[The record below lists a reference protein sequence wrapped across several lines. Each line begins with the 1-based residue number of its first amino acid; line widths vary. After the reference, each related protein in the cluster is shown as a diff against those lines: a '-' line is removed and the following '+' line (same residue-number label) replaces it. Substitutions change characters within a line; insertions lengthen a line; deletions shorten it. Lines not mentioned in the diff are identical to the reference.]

1 MIQASSNLLNKKAQM
16 RIITLLLIG
25 SSLACS
31 SLTQQAPS
39 SSQASVTS
47 TDPFLWLEEIEG
59 DKALTW
65 VQGQNA
71 LSLPQFENDPRYGN
85 FLSQADEILNAKDK
99 IPYGALRAGYVY
111 NFWQDE
117 KNIRGLWRRTSFKSY
132 QSKEPKW
139 ENLLDLDDLSA
150 KEQENWVYKGVSC
163 LPPTF
168 ERCMLRLSRGG
179 TDASVYREFNLK
191 SKAFVKNGFVVPQAK
206 SSVDWIDKDT
216 LLVATDFGENTLT
229 ESGYPRIVK
238 KWQRGTPLNAAQTIY
253 SGEEKDM
260 GIWPYVIH
268 EPGQHQI
275 MILRYKTFYT
285 GESFVLSNT
294 QELMKL
300 PIPESA
306 EFKGHFKDHFL
317 FSLREA
323 WTINEKT
330 YPQGA
335 LLSFSAITF
344 KKTAKLPQLHTLL
357 IPDERS
363 SIQRVNESK
372 DKLFVSIIR
381 NVKGQILEF
390 HFNNKKQQWVSST
403 VDLPK
408 QGTLSVSSANPFSE
422 HIFINYED
430 HITPDKL
437 YSYSSKAKKSQVIKT
452 LPKRFNAANLVVHQ
466 YEATSKDGTRIPY
479 FIIHEKNIRLNGK
492 NPTILYGYGGFEIS
506 MKPRYSSIAGK
517 LWLERGGVYAIANIR
532 GGGEFGPR
540 WHKGALKEKRQN
552 AFDDFIAVAE
562 DLITRKITSNKHLGI
577 MGGSNGGLL
586 TGVAFTQRPELFGAV
601 VCQVPLLDMLRYNKL
616 LAGASWM
623 AEYGD
628 PDEAK
633 MRSFIQT
640 YSPYHNLHAQKHY
653 PKVFFVTSTKDD
665 RVHPGHAR
673 KMVAKMKAL
682 GHDVFYYENTEGGHA
697 AGANLKQHAKRY
709 ALEYT
714 YFSQQLGLN

>member
-1 MIQASSNLLNKKAQM
+1 M
-16 RIITLLLIG
+16 RILILLLIG
-25 SSLACS
+25 SSLSCS
-31 SLTQQAPS
+31 ALSQQATKSP
-39 SSQASVTS
+39 QGLATS
-47 TDPFLWLEEIEG
+47 KDPFLWLEEIEG
-59 DKALTW
+59 EKALNW
-65 VQGQNA
+65 VHKQNA
-71 LSLPQFENDPRYGN
+71 LSLPQFESDPRYGE
-85 FLSQADEILNAKDK
+85 FLSQADKILNAKDK

-132 QSKEPKW
+132 QGKEPKW
-139 ENLLDLDDLSA
+139 ENLLDLDALA
-150 KEQENWVYKGVSC
+150 NKEEENWVYKGVSC

-191 SKAFVKNGFVVPQAK
+191 SKTFVKDGFVVPEAK
-206 SSVDWIDKDT
+206 SSVHWIDKDT
-216 LLVATDFGENTLT
+216 LLVGTDFGENTLT
-229 ESGYPRIVK
+229 DSGYPRIVK
-238 KWQRGTPLNAAQTIY
+238 RWQRGTPLNAAQTIY
-253 SGEEKDM
+253 SGEQKDM

-268 EPGQHQI
+268 EPRQHQI

-285 GESFVLSNT
+285 GESFVLSNN
-294 QELMKL
+294 QGLMKL

-323 WTINEKT
+323 WQINDNT

-335 LLSFSAITF
+335 LLAFSSQAFKQTGALPAI
-344 KKTAKLPQLHTLL
+344 HTLL

-372 DKLFVSIIR
+372 NKLFVSIIR

-390 HFNNKKQQWVSST
+390 DFYDKKQQWNSAP

-408 QGTLSVSSANPFSE
+408 QGTLSVSSANPFSDE
-422 HIFINYED
+422 IFVNYED

-452 LPKRFNAANLVVHQ
+452 LPERFDANNLQVHQ

-552 AFDDFIAVAE
+552 GFDDFAAVAQ
-562 DLITRKITSNKHLGI
+562 DLIARKITSPQKLGI

-586 TGVAFTQRPELFGAV
+586 TGVSFTQQPELFGAV

-628 PDEAK
+628 PDDAS
-633 MRSFIQT
+633 MGAFIKT
-640 YSPYHNLHAQKHY
+640 YSPYHNVHAQKRY

-673 KMVAKMKAL
+673 KMVAKMQAL
-682 GHDVFYYENTEGGHA
+682 GHDVVYYENTEGGHA

-714 YFSQQLGLN
+714 YFSQQLRLD

>member
-1 MIQASSNLLNKKAQM
+1 M
-16 RIITLLLIG
+16 RTLTLLLIG
-25 SSLACS
+25 SCLACS
-31 SLTQQAPS
+31 SLPQQAAKSP
-39 SSQASVTS
+39 QMPATS
-47 TDPFLWLEEIEG
+47 ADPFLWLEEIEG
-59 DKALTW
+59 EKALAW
-65 VQGQNA
+65 VHAQNA
-71 LSLPQFENDPRYGN
+71 LSLPQFENDPRYGE
-85 FLSQADEILNAKDK
+85 FLSQADKILNAKDK

-117 KNIRGLWRRTSFKSY
+117 KNIRGLWRRTTFQSY
-132 QSKEPKW
+132 QDKEPTW
-139 ENLLDLDDLSA
+139 DIILDLDALA
-150 KEQENWVYKGVSC
+150 KKEEENWVYKGASC
-163 LPPTF
+163 LPPAF
-168 ERCMLRLSRGG
+168 EHCMLRLSKGG
-179 TDASVYREFNLK
+179 TDASVYREFNIR
-191 SKAFVKNGFVVPQAK
+191 SKGFVEDGFIVPEAK

-216 LLVATDFGENTLT
+216 LLVGTDWGENTLT
-229 ESGYPRIVK
+229 DSGYPRIVK
-238 KWQRGTPLNAAQTIY
+238 TWQRGTPLSAAQTLY

-268 EPGQHQI
+268 EPGQHQV

-285 GESFVLSNT
+285 GESFLLRKDQT
-294 QELMKL
+294 LMKL

-306 EFKGHFKDHFL
+306 ELRGHFKDHFL

-323 WTINEKT
+323 WKINDKT

-335 LLSFSAITF
+335 LLAFSSQDFRQTG
-344 KKTAKLPQLHTLL
+344 KLPKIDTLL
-357 IPDERS
+357 VPDQRS
-363 SIQRVNESK
+363 SIQRVNESQ

-381 NVKGQILEF
+381 NVKGQVLEYDF
-390 HFNNKKQQWVSST
+390 DVKKKGWTSSPLE
-403 VDLPK
+403 LPK
-408 QGTLSVSSANPFSE
+408 QGTLSVSSANPFSN

-437 YSYSSKAKKSQVIKT
+437 YSYSSKTKKSTVIKT
-452 LPKRFNAANLVVHQ
+452 LPERFDAKNMVVHQ
-466 YEATSKDGTRIPY
+466 YEAASKDGTLIPY
-479 FIIHEKNIRLNGK
+479 FIIHANNMVLNGK

-506 MKPRYSSIAGK
+506 MKPRYNSIAGK

-540 WHKGALKEKRQN
+540 WHKAALKEKRQN
-552 AFDDFIAVAE
+552 AFDDFAAVAQ
-562 DLITRKITSNKHLGI
+562 DLITRKITSSKHLGI

-586 TGVAFTQRPELFGAV
+586 TGVSFTQRPELFGAV
-601 VCQVPLLDMLRYNKL
+601 VSQVPLLDMLHYNKL

-628 PDEAK
+628 PDDAS
-633 MRSFIQT
+633 MGAFIKT
-640 YSPYHNLHAQKHY
+640 YSPYHNVHATKRY

-673 KMVAKMKAL
+673 KMVAKMKAQ
-682 GHDVFYYENTEGGHA
+682 GHPVFYYENTEGGHA

-714 YFSQQLGLN
+714 YFAQELGL